1 MLGQTGGRWL
11 MIRYKTLFFL
21 APTHKGDFAKKAGGG
36 LIDTLQHLNQI
47 IYRIIL
53 NDQCVFK
60 YKRMFPEN

>member
-1 MLGQTGGRWL
+1 MLGQTGRPWL
-11 MIRYKTLFFL
+11 MIRYKNL

-36 LIDTLQHLNQI
+36 LMDTLQHLNQI